1 MNEPKVTTKQQMGS
15 VTVNRGGKITTV
27 PIKLTIT
34 TTEYPDGRRGVT
46 IKVPTLR
53 VNAKTA
59 PNDKES

>member
-1 MNEPKVTTKQQMGS
+1 MGS